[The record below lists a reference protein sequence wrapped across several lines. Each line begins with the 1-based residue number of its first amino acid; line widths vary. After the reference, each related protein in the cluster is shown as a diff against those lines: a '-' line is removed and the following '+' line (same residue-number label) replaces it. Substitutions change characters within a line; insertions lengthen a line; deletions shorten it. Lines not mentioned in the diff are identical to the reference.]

1 MNTTGLGKTISASDV
16 EKFGYCPL
24 SWWLSEQNNSEDEEK
39 LKEGTQRHE
48 EIGKGVREIKTK
60 EEMGKESERSWILFS
75 LIAVIMGFN
84 GLAIVYII
92 YAPASQGQVI
102 TVLLSIISVVW
113 VLVAAWF
120 FYTSIKI
127 ERGIGKQRGSIE
139 DIDPAKPTDLDWK
152 KRFSEAK
159 LNTFLFFL
167 ISGILAMHGFL
178 ILLNLEPDESQ
189 VRSIIF
195 LVLALIWLIGSFL
208 FYYISLKREMKR
220 RDSQENGDEKG
231 SSRAFS
237 ESEISVILFAVI
249 ATILASN
256 AMTMFQ
262 NPPSDLARILF
273 VIAILWLYG
282 GFIFLYR
289 ALRANVRLRLIIN
302 RQLKRKL
309 SFFSRSQKELSERD
323 YREVTLTYEQGVLW
337 FALVAIILAIN
348 AIIMNFSKNL
358 EDTQGEVITNI
369 FVVIVPLWLIG
380 AFFFLYVVL
389 ISSRTAEKL
398 RLEHGIKSGAIE
410 YVDALDNS
418 SKMLSSEKYGLS
430 VRPDYILKKD
440 EGLVP
445 VEVKTGRTPKGPL
458 FSHIMQLAAYC
469 LLIEENYKT
478 TPPYGIIKYPETE
491 HEIEYDEDLK
501 KILISKLENM
511 RVVMKSQEAH
521 RNHKR
526 ESKCRYCSRRDV
538 CPEKLV

>member
-1 MNTTGLGKTISASDV
+1 MNAAGLGKTISASDV

-24 SWWLSEQNNSEDEEK
+24 SWWLSEQMDEEGKQK
-39 LKEGTQRHE
+39 LKEGTQKHE
-48 EIGKGVREIKTK
+48 EIGKGVKQIKTK
-60 EEMGKESERSWILFS
+60 EEVGLESERSWILFS
-75 LIAVIMGFN
+75 LIAIVIGIN

-92 YAPASQGQVI
+92 YAPSSEGQVI
-102 TVLLSIISVVW
+102 TVLLSIISVLW

-120 FYTSIKI
+120 FYTGIKI
-127 ERGIGKQRGSIE
+127 ERRIKSPTKTIDAEGI
-139 DIDPAKPTDLDWK
+139 IDPPNVDWK
-152 KRFSEAK
+152 KRTSEAK

-167 ISGILAMHGFL
+167 VSGILAMHGFL

-189 VRSIIF
+189 LRSIIF
-195 LVLALIWLIGSFL
+195 LVLALVWLIGSSL
-208 FYYISLKREMKR
+208 FYYISLRKELKRGASEEGVVEK
-220 RDSQENGDEKG
+220 RDSGT
-231 SSRAFS
+231 FS
-237 ESEISVILFAVI
+237 ESEMSVILFAVI

-262 NPPSDLARILF
+262 NPPSDIARILF

-289 ALRANVRLRLIIN
+289 ALRINVRLRLIIN
-302 RQLKRKL
+302 RQFRQKKSL
-309 SFFSRSQKELSERD
+309 FSRSQKELSVLD
-323 YREVTLTYEQGVLW
+323 YQEAALTYEQGVLW
-337 FALVAIILAIN
+337 FAVVAMILAIN

-358 EDTQGEVITNI
+358 EDEQGRLITNI

-389 ISSRTAEKL
+389 ISSKTAEKL
-398 RLEHGIKSGAIE
+398 RSEHGIRSGAIE

-418 SKMLSSEKYGLS
+418 SKMLSSEKYGLQG
-430 VRPDYILKKD
+430 RPDYILKKD

-469 LLIEENYKT
+469 LLVEENYKSS
-478 TPPYGIIKYPETE
+478 PPYGIIKYSNIE
-491 HEIEYDEDLK
+491 HEIEYDEDLR
-501 KILISKLENM
+501 KILISKMDDM
-511 RVVMKSQEAH
+511 RKVLKSGEAH

-526 ESKCRYCSRRDV
+526 ESKCKFCSRREI

>member
-24 SWWLSEQNNSEDEEK
+24 SWWLSEKMNEEGKQK

-48 EIGKGVREIKTK
+48 EIGKKVKEIKVK
-60 EEMGKESERSWILFS
+60 EEVGRESERSWILFS
-75 LIAVIMGFN
+75 LIAVVIGIN

-92 YAPASQGQVI
+92 YAPSSEGQVI
-102 TVLLSIISVVW
+102 TVMLSIISVLW

-120 FYTSIKI
+120 FYTGIKI
-127 ERGIGKQRGSIE
+127 ERRIKSSGKSIE
-139 DIDPAKPTDLDWK
+139 TPDIIETSDVDWK

-167 ISGILAMHGFL
+167 VSGILAMHGFL
-178 ILLNLEPDESQ
+178 ILFNLEPDESQ
-189 VRSIIF
+189 LRSIIF
-195 LVLALIWLIGSFL
+195 LVLALFWLIGSSL
-208 FYYISLKREMKR
+208 FYYISLKKELKRDASEAGAADKREPR
-220 RDSQENGDEKG
+220 T
-231 SSRAFS
+231 FS
-237 ESEISVILFAVI
+237 ESEMSVILFAVI

-262 NPPSDLARILF
+262 NPPSDIARILF

-302 RQLKRKL
+302 RQFLRRK
-309 SFFSRSQKELSERD
+309 SIFSKDLKELSARD
-323 YREVTLTYEQGVLW
+323 YQETAFTYEKGVLW
-337 FALVAIILAIN
+337 FAVVAIILAIN

-358 EDTQGEVITNI
+358 EDEHGRLITNI

-380 AFFFLYVVL
+380 AIFFLYVVL
-389 ISSRTAEKL
+389 ISSKTAERL
-398 RLEHGIKSGAIE
+398 RSEHGIKSGAIE

-418 SKMLSSEKYGLS
+418 SKMLSSQKYGLRG
-430 VRPDYILKKD
+430 RPDYILKKE

-445 VEVKTGRTPKGPL
+445 VEIKTGRTPKGPL
-458 FSHIMQLAAYC
+458 FSHIMQLASYC
-469 LLIEENYKT
+469 LLVEENYNSQ
-478 TPPYGIIKYPETE
+478 PPYGIIKYSTIE

-501 KILISKLENM
+501 KILISKLDDM
-511 RVVMKSQEAH
+511 RELLKSGKAH
-521 RNHKR
+521 RNHNR
-526 ESKCRYCSRRDV
+526 ESKCRFCSRREI
-538 CPEKLV
+538 CPEKLI